1 VQPSSKFEAASPP
14 TQLVPSYL
22 LTRAKLWTASHTMT
36 TITAA
41 VEANQALCNAYLAE
55 ATRWGT
61 DHNTPGYHKA
71 AEAIA
76 ACPTPVEQR
85 DLGRLAGFYTHVGRA
100 VLQME
105 QLKREGENM
114 LFPPVWTDMIEHDGR
129 ILLAVDMLEQSLACG
144 GKMYDVWCEM
154 GCEEGEPEEAMDYYG
169 DFAYE
174 AQEWLLEAIKRKLA
188 EQA

>member
-1 VQPSSKFEAASPP
+1 
-14 TQLVPSYL
+14 
-22 LTRAKLWTASHTMT
+22 MT

-41 VEANQALCNAYLAE
+41 VKANQPLCDAYLAE
-55 ATRWGT
+55 EARWGT
-61 DHNTPGYHKA
+61 DHNAPGYRKA

-76 ACPTPVEQR
+76 AYPTPVEER
-85 DLGRLAGFYTHVGRA
+85 DLGRLTGFYTHVGRA
-100 VLQME
+100 LLQME
-105 QLKREGENM
+105 RLKRDGENM
-114 LFPPVWTDMIEHDGR
+114 LFPPEWTDMIEHDGR
-129 ILLAVDMLEQSLACG
+129 ILLAVDMLEESLASR

-169 DFAYE
+169 DFTYG